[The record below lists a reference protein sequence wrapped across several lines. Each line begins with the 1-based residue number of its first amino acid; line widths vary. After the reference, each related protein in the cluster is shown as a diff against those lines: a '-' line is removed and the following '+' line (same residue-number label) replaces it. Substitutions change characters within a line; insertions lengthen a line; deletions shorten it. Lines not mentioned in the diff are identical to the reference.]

1 MSSKSTIILT
11 EDDEHWY
18 NDCSEVLQRKNFKD
32 AITLEF
38 NKKNIRIDLND
49 SDSLVITITN
59 PNCELYD
66 LLNSLKS
73 KIKKT

>member
-11 EDDEHWY
+11 DDNEHWY
-18 NDCSEVLQRKNFKD
+18 SDCSEVLQRQNFKD

-49 SDSLVITITN
+49 SDSLVITIIN

-66 LLNSLKS
+66 LLNNLK
-73 KIKKT
+73 KQEQ